1 MKIALRPLVY
11 ALLLIYAVPTL
22 AAPSAAPR
30 AQSGGCRGLGDGSL
44 FKDEATAFK
53 ITSKLQFNKAL
64 MREKIDV
71 KSSGGIITLSG
82 NVSTPEQIALAEKL
96 TREVKDVQCV
106 NNFLKVGPPLKD
118 SPTPS
123 GG

>member
-1 MKIALRPLVY
+1 MKAAATLIY
-11 ALLLIYAVPTL
+11 SLLLIHAALTL
-22 AAPSAAPR
+22 AAKPPAASSQ
-30 AQSGGCRGLGDGSL
+30 AGGCHGLGDGSL

-82 NVSTPEQIALAEKL
+82 NVSTPEQIKLAEKI
-96 TREVKDVQCV
+96 TREVKDVHCV

-118 SPTPS
+118 STPYS